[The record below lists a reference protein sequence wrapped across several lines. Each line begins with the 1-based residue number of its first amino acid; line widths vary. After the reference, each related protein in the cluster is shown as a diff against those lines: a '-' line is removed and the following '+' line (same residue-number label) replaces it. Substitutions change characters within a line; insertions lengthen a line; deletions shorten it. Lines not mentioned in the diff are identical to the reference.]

1 MGVTFVIDQVNRQA
15 VTTHSMTQVAN
26 SDFSIIEIKDRYLWS
41 IQANR
46 EHSLSVITQTLF
58 HETAQF
64 GSMLTTDS
72 LRLIQLWP
80 HKAYLLAAQPSLPGG
95 LQEFTSMVTDIS
107 HGFCEL
113 SFVGDQAFELLNSHT
128 SADLK
133 HAQVARTCN
142 LRCLLG
148 QYQIILWWDLVSD
161 IHILIDR
168 SYAQSFCDYLEQLRR
183 RWSQAAI

>member
-1 MGVTFVIDQVNRQA
+1 MIDQVNRQA
-15 VTTHSMTQVAN
+15 ATTHSLTQAAN
-26 SDFSIIEIKDRYLWS
+26 SDFSVIEIKDRYLWS

-46 EHSLSVITQTLF
+46 EHSLSVITQALF

-72 LRLIQLWP
+72 LRLIHLWP
-80 HKAYLLAAQPSLPGG
+80 HKAYLLAAQPSLPGA
-95 LQEFTSMVTDIS
+95 LQEFSSMLTDIS

-113 SFVGDQAFELLNSHT
+113 SLVDNQALELLDCHT
-128 SADLK
+128 SANLK
-133 HAQVARTCN
+133 DTQVAKTRN
-142 LRCLLG
+142 LRCLIG
-148 QYQIILWWDLVSD
+148 QYQVILWWDLVSD

-183 RWSQAAI
+183 RWS